1 MNKSIVIKKL
11 LSILVTMAMITT
23 IFTGAIFAEDGTS
36 PTAPVIAFAAVNAD
50 GNTIR
55 LNFDHP
61 IADSGDT
68 ETNFTVNT
76 PEGKVNV
83 INVLYYPNV
92 TTNDVLL
99 ILERPIYTGE
109 TVTLDYTG
117 GTTAIRTMEGVE
129 LANFRGYSVI
139 NNSTVTGG
147 GGGIEMPSSPVLA
160 FAAVNADGNTIRLNF
175 DHFMADSGDTETN
188 FTVNTPEGKVSV
200 TNVLYYPN
208 VTTND
213 VLLILDHPI
222 NTGEPVTLDYTGG
235 TTAIRTMEGV
245 ELANFTGYSVINN
258 STVTGGGGGI
268 EMPSS
273 PMLAF
278 AAVNADGNTIRL
290 NFDHFM
296 ADSGDTEAN
305 FTVNTPEGKVNVTNV
320 LYYPNVTTN
329 DVLLIL
335 ERPIYTGETVTLDY
349 TGGTTAIRT
358 MEGVEL
364 ANFTGY
370 SVINN
375 STVTGGG
382 GGIEMPSSPMLAFAA
397 VNADGNTIR
406 LNFDHPMADSGD
418 TETNFTVNTPAG
430 KVNVI
435 NVLYYPNVTTND
447 VLLILDHPINT
458 GEPVTLDYTG
468 GTTAIR
474 TTEGV
479 ELANF
484 TGYSVINNST
494 VTGGGGGIEMPS
506 APELAFAAVNA
517 DGNTIRLNFDHP
529 MADSGDTETNFTV
542 NTPAGKVNVTNV
554 LYYPNVTTNDV
565 LLY

>member
-36 PTAPVIAFAAVNAD
+36 PTAPVIAFAAVNTD
-50 GNTIR
+50 GGSIR
-55 LNFDHP
+55 LNFDHFM
-61 IADSGDT
+61 ADSADT

-83 INVLYYPNV
+83 TNVLYYPNV

-109 TVTLDYTG
+109 TVTVDYTG
-117 GTTAIRTMEGVE
+117 GTTAIRT
-129 LANFRGYSVI
+129 
-139 NNSTVTGG
+139 T
-147 GGGIEMPSSPVLA
+147 
-160 FAAVNADGNTIRLNF
+160 
-175 DHFMADSGDTETN
+175 
-188 FTVNTPEGKVSV
+188 
-200 TNVLYYPN
+200 
-208 VTTND
+208 
-213 VLLILDHPI
+213 
-222 NTGEPVTLDYTGG
+222 
-235 TTAIRTMEGV
+235 EGV

-258 STVTGGGGGI
+258 STVTGDGGGI
-268 EMPSS
+268 ETPSS
-273 PMLAF
+273 PVLSF
-278 AAVNADGNTIRL
+278 AAVNTDGNTIRL
-290 NFDHFM
+290 NFDHPI

-305 FTVNTPEGKVNVTNV
+305 FTVNTPEGKVNVINV

-382 GGIEMPSSPMLAFAA
+382 GGTEMPSSPVIAFAA

-406 LNFDHPMADSGD
+406 LNFDHPIADSGD
-418 TETNFTVNTPAG
+418 TEANFTVNTPEG

-447 VLLILDHPINT
+447 VLLILEHPIYT
-458 GEPVTLDYTG
+458 GETVTLDYTG

-474 TTEGV
+474 TTEGE

-506 APELAFAAVNA
+506 APELAFAAVN
-517 DGNTIRLNFDHP
+517 T
-529 MADSGDTETNFTV
+529 
-542 NTPAGKVNVTNV
+542 
-554 LYYPNVTTNDV
+554 DV
-565 LLY
+565 RCY

>member
-36 PTAPVIAFAAVNAD
+36 PTAPMLAFAAVNAD

-61 IADSGDT
+61 MADSGDT
-68 ETNFTVNT
+68 EANFTVNT
-76 PEGKVNV
+76 PEGKVN
-83 INVLYYPNV
+83 
-92 TTNDVLL
+92 
-99 ILERPIYTGE
+99 
-109 TVTLDYTG
+109 
-117 GTTAIRTMEGVE
+117 
-129 LANFRGYSVI
+129 
-139 NNSTVTGG
+139 
-147 GGGIEMPSSPVLA
+147 
-160 FAAVNADGNTIRLNF
+160 
-175 DHFMADSGDTETN
+175 
-188 FTVNTPEGKVSV
+188 V

-222 NTGEPVTLDYTGG
+222 YTGETVTLDYAGG
-235 TTAIRTMEGV
+235 TTAIRTTEGV

-268 EMPSS
+268 EMPSA
-273 PMLAF
+273 PVLAF
-278 AAVNADGNTIRL
+278 AAVNADGGSIRL

-329 DVLLIL
+329 DVLLLL

-375 STVTGGG
+375 STVTG
-382 GGIEMPSSPMLAFAA
+382 S
-397 VNADGNTIR
+397 
-406 LNFDHPMADSGD
+406 
-418 TETNFTVNTPAG
+418 
-430 KVNVI
+430 
-435 NVLYYPNVTTND
+435 
-447 VLLILDHPINT
+447 
-458 GEPVTLDYTG
+458 
-468 GTTAIR
+468 
-474 TTEGV
+474 
-479 ELANF
+479 
-484 TGYSVINNST
+484 
-494 VTGGGGGIEMPS
+494 GGGIEMPS
-506 APELAFAAVNA
+506 APMLAFAAVN
-517 DGNTIRLNFDHP
+517 T
-529 MADSGDTETNFTV
+529 
-542 NTPAGKVNVTNV
+542 
-554 LYYPNVTTNDV
+554 DV
-565 LLY
+565 RCY